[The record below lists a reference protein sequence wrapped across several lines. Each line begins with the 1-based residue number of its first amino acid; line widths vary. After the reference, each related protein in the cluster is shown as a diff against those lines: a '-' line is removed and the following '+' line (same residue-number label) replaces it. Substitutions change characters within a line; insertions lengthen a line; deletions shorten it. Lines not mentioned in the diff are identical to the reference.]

1 MSTITDRLAFAGRH
15 QPGFTAGLGA
25 AARGQAEGPLDAR
38 TTRLIYLGALAAL
51 GAEESFRFH
60 LHEAMDNGI
69 TEAEALHAALCTFT
83 AAGITPLLKVLDA
96 FLEEPR
102 D

>member
-1 MSTITDRLAFAGRH
+1 MSSITDRLAFVGPHHPA
-15 QPGFTAGLGA
+15 FMAALGA

-60 LHEAMDNGI
+60 LKEAMDNGI
-69 TEAEALHAALCTFT
+69 TEAEALHAAVCTFT
-83 AAGITPLLKVLDA
+83 AAGITPILKVLDS
-96 FLEEPR
+96 FLREGE
-102 D
+102 

>member
-1 MSTITDRLAFAGRH
+1 
-15 QPGFTAGLGA
+15 
-25 AARGQAEGPLDAR
+25 
-38 TTRLIYLGALAAL
+38 
-51 GAEESFRFH
+51 
-60 LHEAMDNGI
+60 MDNGI

-96 FLEEPR
+96 FLEESR